1 MSKCCGCPNKKESE
15 KLTTSKKVL
24 FATLIIW
31 AIWITAIIAVWAIFD
46 RSDAAGLAGAIT
58 VVAAV
63 VIGFYEWKAKAENLA
78 KYGKKDDITMN

>member
-1 MSKCCGCPNKKESE
+1 MSKCCGCPNKKEPE

>member
-1 MSKCCGCPNKKESE
+1 MARLKKREPA
-15 KLTTSKKVL
+15 TTSKIVL
-24 FATLIIW
+24 FATLIVW

-78 KYGKKDDITMN
+78 KYGNKDNITMN

>member
-1 MSKCCGCPNKKESE
+1 MARLKKRESA
-15 KLTTSKKVL
+15 TTSKIVL
-24 FATLIIW
+24 FATLIVW
-31 AIWITAIIAVWAIFD
+31 AIWITAIIVIWAIWD
-46 RSDAAGLAGAIT
+46 RSDAAGLAGAVT

>member
-1 MSKCCGCPNKKESE
+1 MSKCRGCPTKKEPE

-24 FATLIIW
+24 FATLVIW

-46 RSDAAGLAGAIT
+46 RTDAAGLAGAIT

>member
-24 FATLIIW
+24 FATLVIW
-31 AIWITAIIAVWAIFD
+31 AIWITAIIAVWAIFA

>member
-58 VVAAV
+58 VIAAV